1 MLILLDIDGVMVP
14 ANSWKRPEFLI
25 DGFSAFSMKSIDAL
39 KKIIIETDANI
50 ILTTSHKSKYN
61 IPKWLEIFKLRGIDI
76 NRIDRLSDNYANL
89 NRKQEILNW
98 YNSNQNLN
106 EHFVILD
113 DDKSLNALP
122 NQLKEHLVLTSPLV
136 GLTEE
141 LADNAISILNNDALA
156 YA

>member
-14 ANSWKRPEFLI
+14 ANSWKRPEFLN
-25 DGFSAFSMKSIDAL
+25 DGFSAFSMRSVVAL
-39 KKIIIETDANI
+39 KKIILETDANI
-50 ILTTSHKSKYN
+50 LLTTSHKSKYN
-61 IPKWLEIFKLRGIDI
+61 IFQWLEIFKLRGIDI
-76 NRIDRLSDNYANL
+76 SRIDRLSDNYSNL
-89 NRKQEILNW
+89 NRKEEILEW
-98 YNSNQNLN
+98 FNSSQNLN

>member
-14 ANSWKRPEFLI
+14 ANSWKRPEFLN

-39 KKIIIETDANI
+39 KKIIFETDANI
-50 ILTTSHKSKYN
+50 LLTTSHKSKYN
-61 IPKWLEIFKLRGIDI
+61 IPQWLEIFKLRGIDI
-76 NRIDRLSDNYANL
+76 NRIDRLSDNYSNL
-89 NRKQEILNW
+89 NRKQEILDW

>member
-14 ANSWKRPEFLI
+14 ANSWKRPEFLS
-25 DGFSAFSMKSIDAL
+25 DGFAAFSSKSTDAL
-39 KKIIIETDANI
+39 KKIILATNAHI
-50 ILTTSHKSKYN
+50 ILTTSHKSKYTLLQW
-61 IPKWLEIFKLRGIDI
+61 IEMFRSRGINI
-76 NRIDRLSDNYANL
+76 NNIDRLTDNYSNL
-89 NRKQEILNW
+89 NRKQEILDW
-98 YNSNQNLN
+98 YNSNAITN

-122 NQLKEHLVLTSPLV
+122 TELKEHLVLTSALV

-141 LADNAISILNNDALA
+141 LADDAISILNNDALA

>member
-14 ANSWKRPEFLI
+14 ANSWKRPEFLN

-39 KKIIIETDANI
+39 KKIIFETDANI
-50 ILTTSHKSKYN
+50 LLTTSHKSKYN
-61 IPKWLEIFKLRGIDI
+61 IPQWLEIFKLRGIDI

-89 NRKQEILNW
+89 NRKQEILDW